1 MPSRICP
8 ALITAGLILFGFVGA
23 RILFQTADL
32 SNQAAWLVASL
43 ASLVTGT
50 LGYLGKY
57 DC

>member
-1 MPSRICP
+1 MPKTICP
-8 ALITAGLILFGFVGA
+8 FLITAGVILFGIVGA
-23 RILFQTADL
+23 RVLFQVADL

-50 LGYLGKY
+50 IGYLGRY